1 MASRRSGIAQAGG
14 PSGLNRGQHGRRRL
28 PGGRSCSEPATA
40 HNAVRA
46 GKEVSQVPS
55 GPARTPLQD
64 RSGTVCRLEASK
76 IGKLAAMTR
85 CRRWQDGGR
94 NSLMAP
100 RTPTHMRRRAT
111 LATLAALLLLWARTA
126 AAPQEIE
133 LVPVAP
139 ESPAAED
146 QLSDEEFEE
155 LLDAALDAALEFF
168 EWSHTG

>member
-1 MASRRSGIAQAGG
+1 
-14 PSGLNRGQHGRRRL
+14 
-28 PGGRSCSEPATA
+28 
-40 HNAVRA
+40 
-46 GKEVSQVPS
+46 
-55 GPARTPLQD
+55 
-64 RSGTVCRLEASK
+64 
-76 IGKLAAMTR
+76 
-85 CRRWQDGGR
+85 
-94 NSLMAP
+94 MAP